1 MGSNQKDSNASENEG
16 KLLDHNYDGIQEL
29 DNPLPSWWVSL
40 FYGSIVFAFIYL
52 VLFSFFIPSE
62 GVRAD
67 EAVKKLMEPEKVVA
81 VATESTTP
89 TASVDASSTAAVDPG
104 FPNDEDTLAAGK
116 KVFMSKCLACHG
128 AQGEGLVGPN
138 MTDDYWIHGKGT
150 ELDIYNV
157 VVNGVPEKGMISWKP
172 MMSDEEIRAV
182 VVYLKTL
189 QGTNPPNPKAPQGEK
204 VG

>member
-1 MGSNQKDSNASENEG
+1 MSSNQNNSKNDEHEG

-29 DNPLPSWWVSL
+29 DNPLPSWWVNL
-40 FYGSIVFAFIYL
+40 FYGSIIFSFFYL
-52 VLFSFFIPSE
+52 IIFSFFIPAE
-62 GVRAD
+62 GVRVD
-67 EAVKKLMEPEKVVA
+67 EAVKKILEPEKKVEVVA
-81 VATESTTP
+81 EP
-89 TASVDASSTAAVDPG
+89 TASTASDATSSTVAVDPG

-116 KVFMSKCLACHG
+116 KVFMAKCLACHG

-138 MTDDYWIHGKGT
+138 FTDDYWIHGKGT
-150 ELDIYNV
+150 EADMYKV
-157 VVNGVPEKGMISWKP
+157 VIEGVPDKGMISWKP

-182 VVYLKTL
+182 VVYVKSL